1 MAKLE
6 ILYFSWV
13 RERIG
18 LDGETIDHPG
28 GEMQVID
35 LIAMLARRGGG
46 YAQAFAEPARLRA
59 ALDQKFVSLETS
71 LGSGREL
78 AIFPPVTGG

>member
-6 ILYFSWV
+6 ILYFAWV

-35 LIAMLARRGGG
+35 IIAMLARRGGG

-71 LGSGREL
+71 LGSAREL